1 MVDSVYLDACRPG
14 EGGENCAGK
23 QELNV
28 QLIPRS
34 G

>member
-1 MVDSVYLDACRPG
+1 MKHDAILG
-14 EGGENCAGK
+14 ASGK

-34 G
+34 GQYELHAS